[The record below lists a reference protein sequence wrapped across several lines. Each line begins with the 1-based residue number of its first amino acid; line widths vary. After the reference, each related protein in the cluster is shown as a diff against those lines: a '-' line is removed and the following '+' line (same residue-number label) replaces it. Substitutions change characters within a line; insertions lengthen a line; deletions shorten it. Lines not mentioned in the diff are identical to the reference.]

1 MRGFGYVLLALIA
14 YGSIYPFQFATG
26 AGARLGGLVDI
37 WHQIPSDVIENI
49 LAFLPIGVAFRLTS
63 ERRVRRLDFVIAGLV
78 AILLQLVQL
87 WLPTRNPALTDAFWN
102 TVGLGAGAW
111 ATGLLR
117 WVGDRPAAFSPVG
130 LALLS
135 LFVLHIL
142 IALFV
147 WSGHGGGFEAYR
159 LKTEWRASNWLTPV
173 LPWLAGALAMAP
185 LLRPRMKQA
194 ARLAV
199 TALLV
204 TIIWQGL
211 TPITFVHIPFQWV
224 PIKGLISSFTWNL
237 ALTIVWKI
245 FAYAALTRLLM
256 LAAAPPRPTLVFVVA
271 LVLLIEIAQSRLG
284 SGTPDIT
291 EPLLALLCAW
301 GILQEA
307 SVHAM
312 RVGGG
317 RREGLRRYR

>member
-1 MRGFGYVLLALIA
+1 MRGFGYVLLALIT
-14 YGSIYPFQFATG
+14 YGSIYPFQFAAG

-37 WHQIPSDVIENI
+37 WHQIPSDVVENI
-49 LAFLPIGVAFRLTS
+49 LAFLPIGVAFQLTP
-63 ERRVRRLDFVIAGLV
+63 ERRVRQRDFVIAGLV
-78 AILLQLVQL
+78 AIALQLVQL

-102 TVGLGAGAW
+102 IMGLGAGAW

-117 WVGDRPAAFSPVG
+117 WVGDRPAALSPVG

-135 LFVLHIL
+135 LFVLHL
-142 IALFV
+142 LLAAFV
-147 WSGHGGGFEAYR
+147 LSGHAGSFEAWR
-159 LKTEWRASNWLTPV
+159 LKAEWRVSHWVVPT
-173 LPWLAGALAMAP
+173 LPWVAGALSVAP

-194 ARLAV
+194 ARMAV
-199 TALLV
+199 VALLV
-204 TIIWQGL
+204 AIIWQGL

-224 PIKGLISSFTWNL
+224 PIKGLISGFTWNL
-237 ALTIVWKI
+237 AVTLVWKI

-256 LAAAPPRPTLVFVVA
+256 LAAVPPRATLVFVVV
-271 LVLLIEIAQSRLG
+271 LVLLIEVAQSRLG